1 MAKIYTLDKK
11 LLVGTPEVRVDDK
24 VFPVD
29 DRKKTVSKILEVSQN
44 EELTDDQKIKEVFG
58 LAFGKKAPEVN
69 KMVEEMPWAAY
80 QELFSIVLA
89 AVTGQDYEPEKKEDS
104 ASSES

>member
-11 LLVGTPEVRVDDK
+11 LLVGTPEVRIGDK

-29 DRKKTVSKILEVSQN
+29 DRKRTVSKILEASQN
-44 EELTDDQKIKEVFG
+44 NELTDDQKIKEAFS
-58 LAFGKKAPEVN
+58 LAFGKKAAEVN
-69 KMVEEMPWAAY
+69 KMVEDMPWAAY

-89 AVTGQDYEPEKKEDS
+89 AVTGQDYDPDKKEED
-104 ASSES
+104 ASTEN